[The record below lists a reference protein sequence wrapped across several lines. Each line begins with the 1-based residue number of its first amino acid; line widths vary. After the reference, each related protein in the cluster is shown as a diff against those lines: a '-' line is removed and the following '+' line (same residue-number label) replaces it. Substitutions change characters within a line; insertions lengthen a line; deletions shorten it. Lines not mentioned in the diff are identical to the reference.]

1 MDRIRNF
8 SIIAHIDHGK
18 STLADRILELTGAVD
33 ARTHVPQMLDS
44 MELERE
50 RGITIKAQAV
60 RVAYTDGD
68 GETYYLN
75 LIDTPGHVDFSYE
88 VSRSL
93 AACEGALLVVDAAQ
107 GVEAQTVANAYAAI
121 DAGLELIPV
130 LNKVDLPG
138 ADPDGVAGQVA
149 DLLGGDPGEALRI
162 SAKTGEGVTDVL
174 DAIVQRIPPP
184 DGQQEEPPRALIFDS
199 EFDQYRGVVAF
210 VRMVDG
216 RFSKSAPITAMQAGT
231 QAEIDDIGFFTP
243 KMTPVPAMAAGE
255 VGYVITGIKDV
266 TKLRVGDTLTSRES
280 PAAEALPGYREVR
293 PMVFC
298 GLFPI
303 DTDRYSD
310 LRDALDRLALN
321 DAALS
326 YEPETSDALGFGFRC
341 GFLGLLHM
349 DIVRERLEREYDLE
363 LLATT
368 PNVRYEVELINT
380 GEVVEVRSPT
390 DMPDPASIESISEPY
405 IRATIITPNDHV
417 GAVMELCQKRRGE
430 HVGLHYLS
438 PTRVQVQYDLPLA
451 EIVLDFFDQLKSR
464 SKGYASLDYE
474 PIGNRPSDLVKLDVL
489 LAGDKVDALSLIV
502 HKEASYDQGRNLVER
517 LRKTIPRQQFD
528 VPVQAAIGANVIAR
542 ETVKAVRKDVTAK
555 LYGGDVSR
563 KKKLLEKQKKGKKRM
578 KQVGAVE
585 VPQEAFLAVLE
596 MDGDGK

>member
-1 MDRIRNF
+1 MERIRNF
-8 SIIAHIDHGK
+8 SIVAHIDHGK
-18 STLADRILELTGAVD
+18 STLADRMLELTGAVD
-33 ARTHVPQMLDS
+33 ARSHVPQMLDS

-60 RVAYTDGD
+60 RVAYEAADGQ
-68 GETYYLN
+68 TYHLN

-130 LNKVDLPG
+130 LNKVDLPS
-138 ADPDGVAGQVA
+138 ARPDEVAGEVA
-149 DLLGGDPGEALRI
+149 DLLGDSAPPLRI
-162 SAKTGEGVTDVL
+162 SAKTGEGVTEVL
-174 DAIVQRIPPP
+174 EAIVERVPAPEGEPEQ
-184 DGQQEEPPRALIFDS
+184 PPRALIFDS

-210 VRMVDG
+210 VRMMDG
-216 RFSKSAPITAMQAGT
+216 AFAKREPITAMQAGT

-243 KMTPVPAMAAGE
+243 EMKPADGMSAGE

-266 TKLRVGDTLTSRES
+266 TQLRVGDTLTSRER
-280 PAAEALPGYREVR
+280 PASEALPGYREVR

-326 YEPETSDALGFGFRC
+326 FEPETSDALGFGFRC

-368 PNVRYEVELINT
+368 PNVRYEVKLTNGDLI
-380 GEVVEVRSPT
+380 EVHSPT
-390 DMPDPASIESISEPY
+390 DMPDPGLIDEVLEPY

-417 GAVMELCQKRRGE
+417 GPVMELCQERRGE

-438 PTRVQVQYDLPLA
+438 PTRVQIQYDLPLA
-451 EIVLDFFDQLKSR
+451 EIVLDFFDQLKSK

-474 PIGNRPSDLVKLDVL
+474 PLGNRPSNLVKLDVL
-489 LAGDKVDALSLIV
+489 LAGDTVDALSLIV
-502 HKEASYDQGRNLVER
+502 HKDASYDQGRVLVER

-555 LYGGDVSR
+555 LYGGDVTR

-585 VPQEAFLAVLE
+585 VPQEAFLAVLQV
-596 MDGDGK
+596 DGD